1 MKRSARKATL
11 SGLTEQQR
19 KPVTFYFD
27 GKPVIG
33 LEGDSIA
40 SALYAQ
46 GRRVFGRSFKYHRP
60 RGLYCMS
67 GRCPNCL
74 MTVDGK
80 PNVRTCVTPVAEGMR
95 VEHQNAWPSLDH
107 DVLAAGEAMDSQMEA
122 GFYYK
127 KFIRP
132 PLDWMRVRGA
142 IRKVAGLA
150 PLPKGLDTKRFDKYY
165 PHADIAVIGAG
176 PAGLE
181 AALAAGRAGLRV
193 LLADDFP
200 DVGGHLR
207 FTGYPDG
214 SDGKAGPEL
223 AEEYLLELDTLDNV
237 EILTGALVFGLY
249 EGNFLG
255 IEQGNRFIKARAR
268 QVIVATG
275 CHEKQEIFENN
286 ERPGVMQGRAALLLT
301 NLYGVFPGQ
310 SILVN
315 AGHDKGWHTAR
326 ELARAGANVVGVI
339 DHREATGPVATEA
352 AQEIEARGI
361 PIYWSSRVKRT
372 VGHPVIRYALIASEK
387 SGDEVKARCDTLV
400 MASGYQ
406 GYNGLLFQA
415 QAKMVWDEDLWDFV
429 PGELPEG
436 VWAAGEVL
444 GGHSLEFCRTTG
456 RLAALKAIESLS
468 GKLSAGGNGK
478 KAGVSAESVQTL
490 EARAVSLLAEEKR
503 GLAQDFSC
511 QTGKAPKQRFVCI
524 CEDITVKNLEQ
535 SIAEGYDNIE
545 TLKRFSTLSM
555 GPCQGKMCSLTGLN
569 ICAKVTGKQPKQ
581 VGTTTSR
588 PPVRPVTM
596 GMLAG
601 RMYHPERKSP
611 MHTLHMQSGA
621 SFMLAGAWLRPEHY
635 GDVAAEYRAVRERA
649 GIIDVSTLGK
659 FLVWGPD
666 AVTLLDFI
674 YTSQFGSLKPGKT
687 RYGVICT
694 DAGVLLDDGTVGRL
708 DETRYFIT
716 TTTGNA
722 EAVDQWISWQLTL
735 HPEWDVDVLNVTSLY
750 AAVNLAG
757 PKAREIL
764 QPLTNLDVSA
774 EGFPYLKIAEG
785 TVAGIPATVLRIGFV
800 GEVSYE
806 IHVQA
811 CYGRA
816 LWESLLAAGKAAGIQ
831 PFGVEAQRIMR
842 LEKAH
847 LIPGTDTDALAGPI
861 EAGVGWA
868 VKTAK
873 EDFIGKPMLEA
884 FPEGL
889 SPVRLVGFELNDP
902 NQLAEEGSQILEGGK
917 PAGRVTSSRISPG
930 LGKSIG
936 MAWVPVEKAKEGEP
950 IDIQHKGGGRL
961 KAIVRL
967 RPFYDPEGVRL
978 RG

>member
-1 MKRSARKATL
+1 MKKNIRKVTL
-11 SGLTEQQR
+11 AGKAEWQR
-19 KPVTFYFD
+19 QPITFYFD
-27 GKPVIG
+27 GRAVEA
-33 LEGDSIA
+33 LEGDTVA
-40 SALYAQ
+40 SALYAA

-80 PNVRTCVTPVAEGMR
+80 PNVRTCVTPVKEGMK
-95 VEHQNAWPSLDH
+95 VQHQNAWPSLDH

-150 PLPKGLDTKRFDKYY
+150 SLPKGLDTQRCDKYY
-165 PHADIAVIGAG
+165 LHADIAVIGAG
-176 PAGLE
+176 PTGLE
-181 AALAAGRAGLRV
+181 AALTAGKAGLRV
-193 LLADDFP
+193 LVADDFP
-200 DVGGHLR
+200 EAGGHLR
-207 FTGYPDG
+207 FTGYPEG
-214 SDGKAGPEL
+214 IEGVTGPNIAAQYLQEL
-223 AEEYLLELDTLDNV
+223 ESLENV

-255 IEQGNRFIKARAR
+255 IEQGNRFLKVRAR
-268 QVIVATG
+268 EVIVATG
-275 CHEKQEIFENN
+275 CHEKQEMFENN
-286 ERPGVMQGRAALLLT
+286 ERPGVMMGRSALLLT

-310 SILVN
+310 SILVS
-315 AGHDKGWHTAR
+315 AGHDKGWQTAL
-326 ELARAGANVVGVI
+326 ELLRAGANLAGVI
-339 DHREATGPVATEA
+339 DHREKAGPEASKVVEEIVAK
-352 AQEIEARGI
+352 GI
-361 PIYWSSRVKRT
+361 PVYWNSRVQRT
-372 VGHPVIRYALIASEK
+372 VGHPVIRYALVENVQTGAQ
-387 SGDEVKARCDTLV
+387 VRVRCDTLV

-415 QAKMVWDEDLWDFV
+415 EAKMVWDETLWDFV

-456 RLAALKAIESLS
+456 RLAAMKAIAALS
-468 GKLSAGGNGK
+468 GGALAKGNGK
-478 KAGVSAESVQTL
+478 KARVDEESIRAL
-490 EARAVSLLAEEKR
+490 ESQAARLLSEEKR
-503 GLAQDFSC
+503 GMAQDFTC

-555 GPCQGKMCSLTGLN
+555 GPCQGKICSLAGLN
-569 ICAKVTGKQPKQ
+569 ICAKVTGKHPKQ

-588 PPVRPVTM
+588 PPVRAVTM

-601 RMYHPERKSP
+601 RMYHPERISP
-611 MHTLHMQSGA
+611 MHTLHKEAGA
-621 SFMLAGAWLRPEHY
+621 SFMQAGAWLRPEHY
-635 GDVAAEYRAVRERA
+635 GNIEAEYKAVRERA
-649 GIIDVSTLGK
+649 GVIDVSTLGK
-659 FLVWGPD
+659 FLISGKD

-674 YTSQFGSLKPGKT
+674 YTSQFASLKPGKT

-708 DETRYFIT
+708 DEDRYFIT

-735 HPEWDVDVLNVTSLY
+735 HPEWEVEVLNATSLF

-757 PKAREIL
+757 PKARDIL
-764 QPLTNLDVSA
+764 QHLTNLDVSA

-785 TVAGIPATVLRIGFV
+785 TVAGIPAIVLRIGFV

-816 LWESLLAAGKAAGIQ
+816 LWEALLAAGQGSGIR

-842 LEKAH
+842 LEKIH
-847 LIPGTDTDALAGPI
+847 LIPGTDTDALAGPL

-868 VKTAK
+868 VKTVK

-889 SPVRLVGFELNDP
+889 APVRLVGFELNDP
-902 NQLAEEGSQILEGGK
+902 KLLAEEGSQILEGGK
-917 PAGRVTSSRISPG
+917 PVGRVTSSRKSPG

-936 MAWVPVEKAKEGEP
+936 MAWVPTAKANEGEA
-950 IDIQHKGGGRL
+950 INIQHGNGGQLKAVVRL
-961 KAIVRL
+961 K
-967 RPFYDPEGVRL
+967 PFYDPEGVRL
-978 RG
+978 KG